1 MVAVG
6 KLRVDHI
13 HIGRFD
19 IVRNDKA
26 VNGEYK
32 AILIIGLIA
41 VAAGGDGNPAF
52 IIGQLEKMLR
62 YQLVRKSCRP
72 GILLRHLA
80 VEKLF

>member
-52 IIGQLEKMLR
+52 II
-62 YQLVRKSCRP
+62 V
-72 GILLRHLA
+72 I
-80 VEKLF
+80 